1 MASSQS
7 LRPEES
13 EAVRYVVADAH
24 PLFRVGL
31 VRTLNGSSGLRL
43 VGETAD
49 GREAVELCR
58 RLRPD
63 LVVMDA
69 RMPVMDG
76 IAATRAI
83 REESPLTKVLVV
95 TAVEDPKYLSEALRA
110 GAAGYVL
117 KYASQQ
123 EVIDAVR
130 SVLRGEHP
138 LNQGLATRLLL
149 HLMDKVP
156 KEDLVALMKAG
167 LPGAPTEPALSE
179 AMTPREA
186 DVLRLIAQG
195 LGNQE
200 IAQTLFVSLSTV
212 KKHVGRVFAK
222 LGVSDRTQA
231 AVKAIELGLV
241 SEQETGRR

>member
-1 MASSQS
+1 MG
-7 LRPEES
+7 PEES
-13 EAVRYVVADAH
+13 GAIRYVVADAH

-31 VRTLNGSSGLRL
+31 VRTLNGSSGLRM

-63 LVVMDA
+63 LVVMDV

-110 GAAGYVL
+110 GAAGYLL

-138 LNQGLATRLLL
+138 LNQRLATRLLL

-156 KEDLVALMKAG
+156 KGELASLVEG
-167 LPGAPTEPALSE
+167 TLPGQTTDHALSE

-186 DVLRLIAQG
+186 DVLRLIAKG
-195 LGNQE
+195 HGNQE
-200 IAQTLFVSLSTV
+200 IAKSLLVSLSTV
-212 KKHVGRVFAK
+212 KKHVGHVFAK

-241 SEQETGRR
+241 SEQETSRR